1 MYRTKE
7 KERERAKWA
16 SLDLRAMRVGDRC
29 HARRSFFYTILYLQ
43 GGKLMTRNAQCNYC
57 SKRWEIRST
66 SWNALH
72 IPRGSVSQGLHI
84 LFITFSSCN
93 E

>member
-29 HARRSFFYTILYLQ
+29 HARSFLFFFFNTIVL
-43 GGKLMTRNAQCNYC
+43 TRWQVDD
-57 SKRWEIRST
+57 
-66 SWNALH
+66 ALF
-72 IPRGSVSQGLHI
+72 L
-84 LFITFSSCN
+84 
-93 E
+93 